1 MPDYNQLYNV
11 VVGPLDRF
19 ISHESEAFVKRW
31 TGREIYLT
39 QERWD
44 HILSKHEEL
53 SGRLD
58 EVLKTI
64 RLGRRKQTKRDPR
77 TFIYY
82 RQVQNLPEPYDTILV
97 FVAFRYNYIRYKY
110 KLIVNNFV
118 TKAWG
123 DVSTS

>member
-1 MPDYNQLYNV
+1 M
-11 VVGPLDRF
+11 
-19 ISHESEAFVKRW
+19 KRW
-31 TGREIYLT
+31 TVTDRHGREIYLT

-82 RQVQNLPEPYDTILV
+82 RQVENLPEPYDTILV
-97 FVAFRYNYIRYKY
+97 FVAFRYNYIRDKDQ
-110 KLIVNNFV
+110 LLVNNFV
-118 TKAWG
+118 TTAWG